1 MSAFFCLELCLFSFV
16 QDKLLNKLGFSG
28 ELVKAKK
35 DCSFLKKRTK
45 KALKS
50 GVSVAVKF
58 TKTPPNFA
66 QRA

>member
-1 MSAFFCLELCLFSFV
+1 
-16 QDKLLNKLGFSG
+16 LGFIG
-28 ELVKAKK
+28 ELVEAKK

-45 KALKS
+45 KLLKA

-66 QRA
+66 QIA